1 MRKKQKSDNTTILVF
16 ALLGAGAGFFIA
28 DYLKE
33 QEIKQLKAK
42 IQANPSELSNTLK
55 ESGGI
60 LKTLQDIFSSKTTKT
75 LSA

>member
-1 MRKKQKSDNTTILVF
+1 MRKKQKSDNTTVLVF

-42 IQANPSELSNTLK
+42 IQANPSELTNILK

-60 LKTLQDIFSSKTTKT
+60 LKTLQDIFSSSNTKQIT
-75 LSA
+75 V

>member
-1 MRKKQKSDNTTILVF
+1 MAKIAKKDNTTILVM
-16 ALLGAGAGFFIA
+16 AILGAGAGFFIA

-42 IQANPSELSNTLK
+42 IQANPSELTTILK

-60 LKTLQDIFSSKTTKT
+60 LKTLQDIFGKNS
-75 LSA
+75 

>member
-42 IQANPSELSNTLK
+42 IQANPSELSNILK

-60 LKTLQDIFSSKTTKT
+60 LKTLQDIFGSSSTKQIT
-75 LSA
+75 V